1 MPSPLIRALG
11 LAAPRPHIEGCLHDN
26 DVSDRRIKRMYAN
39 DRPILKAD
47 QISAP
52 GGGGIKNSHD
62 RAVDGQLNLLP
73 DCQLLFWHR
82 LKCERGGI
90 HLLEAPMPRW

>member
-26 DVSDRRIKRMYAN
+26 E
-39 DRPILKAD
+39 
-47 QISAP
+47 
-52 GGGGIKNSHD
+52 NSHD